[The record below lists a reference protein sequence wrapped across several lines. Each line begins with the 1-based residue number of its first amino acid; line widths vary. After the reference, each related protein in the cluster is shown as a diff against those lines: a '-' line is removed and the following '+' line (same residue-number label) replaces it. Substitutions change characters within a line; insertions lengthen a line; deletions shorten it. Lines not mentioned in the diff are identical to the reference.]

1 MEKEEIKV
9 SVIIP
14 IYRVEKYIEQCLTS
28 VCEQSLKEIEI
39 ICVNDGSTDHSMD
52 IVEKKAASDK
62 RICILNKENG
72 GLSSA
77 RNAGLRTARGEYIL
91 FLDGDDALKSN
102 ALEVLYGYMREY
114 TLEQLFFEAE
124 VIYDTLKINREN
136 YRKYHT
142 YYQRQQEY
150 PKVLNGREMLCQL
163 VKNKE
168 YRVSACLQMFQR
180 EFLMKKRLEFWEGI
194 IQEDNL
200 FTPKV
205 LWVAER
211 VMVIKEALYIRRL
224 HETSIMMSKGATD
237 SSWGYYT
244 CMRELKELIGA
255 DLEPKTEKQCIQL
268 IADDLLQEA
277 VSAVCDYKKE
287 QILQEIA
294 GKANEEEVKEYI
306 ETVWE
311 SDYMA
316 YRRSIPGRFKYW
328 LIRKMRLG

>member
-14 IYRVEKYIEQCLTS
+14 IYQVEKYIEQCLTS
-28 VCEQSLKEIEI
+28 VCEQSIKEIEI
-39 ICVNDGSTDHSMD
+39 ICVNDGSQDKSMD
-52 IVEKKAASDK
+52 IVEKKAASDQ
-62 RICILNKENG
+62 RIRILNKENG

-77 RNAGLRTARGEYIL
+77 RNAGLRLAQGKYIQ

-102 ALEVLYGYMREY
+102 ALEVLYGYMKKY

-124 VIYDTLKINREN
+124 VVYDTPKIKQQN

-142 YYQRQQEY
+142 YYQRQQDY

-205 LWVAER
+205 LWVAEK
-211 VMVIKEALYIRRL
+211 VMVIKAALYIRRL
-224 HETSIMMSKGATD
+224 HDASIMMSKGSAD
-237 SSWGYYT
+237 SSWGYYV
-244 CMRELKELIGA
+244 CMRELEGLVTADSEQEEEKRCIEAISDEL
-255 DLEPKTEKQCIQL
+255 LR
-268 IADDLLQEA
+268 EA

-287 QILQEIA
+287 QILRA
-294 GKANEEEVKEYI
+294 LVGKVNDKEVKEYI
-306 ETVWE
+306 KTVWE
-311 SDYMA
+311 SEYMV
-316 YRRSIPGRFKYW
+316 YRKGLPGRLKYW

>member
-14 IYRVEKYIEQCLTS
+14 IYQVEKYIEQCLTT
-28 VCEQSLKEIEI
+28 VCGQSLKEIEI
-39 ICVNDGSTDHSMD
+39 ICVNDASLDRSME

-62 RICILNKENG
+62 RICILNKKNG

-102 ALEVLYGYMREY
+102 ALEVLYGYMKKY
-114 TLEQLFFEAE
+114 TLEQLFFGAE
-124 VIYDTLKINREN
+124 VIYDTPKIKQEN

-142 YYQRQQEY
+142 YYQRQQDY

-180 EFLMKKRLEFWEGI
+180 EFLMKNRLEFREGI

-200 FTPKV
+200 FTPKA
-205 LWVAER
+205 LWVAKK
-211 VMVIKEALYIRRL
+211 VMVLKEALYIRRL
-224 HETSIMMSKGATD
+224 HETSIMMSKDATD
-237 SSWGYYT
+237 SSWGYYV
-244 CMRELKELIGA
+244 CMRELNELINA
-255 DLEPKTEKQCIQL
+255 DSEQEEKQFMQV
-268 IADDLLQEA
+268 IADGLLREA
-277 VSAVCDYKKE
+277 VSAVCKCEKK
-287 QILQEIA
+287 QILQA
-294 GKANEEEVKEYI
+294 LTGKVNDEEVKEYMK
-306 ETVWE
+306 TVWE
-311 SDYMA
+311 SDYMT
-316 YRRSIPGRFKYW
+316 YRRSISGRFKYW

>member
-14 IYRVEKYIEQCLTS
+14 IYQVEKYIEQGLTS

-39 ICVNDGSTDHSMD
+39 ICVNDGSQDKSME
-52 IVEKKAASDK
+52 IVEKKAALDK
-62 RICILNKENG
+62 RVRILNKENG

-77 RNAGLRTARGEYIL
+77 RNAGLRNAQGRYIL

-102 ALEVLYGYMREY
+102 ALEVLYHHMNEY
-114 TLEQLFFEAE
+114 ALEQLLFEAE
-124 VIYDTLKINREN
+124 VIYDTPKIKREN

-142 YYQRQQEY
+142 YYQRQQDY
-150 PKVLNGREMLCQL
+150 PEVLNGRDMLYQL
-163 VKNKE
+163 VKSKE

-200 FTPKV
+200 FTPKA
-205 LWVAER
+205 LWVAEK
-211 VMVIKEALYIRRL
+211 VMVLKEALYIRRL
-224 HETSIMMSKGATD
+224 HETSIMMSKDATD
-237 SSWGYYT
+237 SSWGYYI
-244 CMRELKELIGA
+244 CMCEVKKFISA
-255 DLEPKTEKQCIQL
+255 DSVQEKQCIQV
-268 IADDLLQEA
+268 IADGLLQES
-277 VSAVCDYKKE
+277 VSAVCDYEKV
-287 QILQEIA
+287 QILQA
-294 GKANEEEVKEYI
+294 LTGKANEEEVKEYI
-306 ETVWE
+306 KTVWE